1 MDLAIGTARRGWAPD
16 GAIANVRGLDAMLGS
31 RKKR

>member
-1 MDLAIGTARRGWAPD
+1 MDLAIGTARRGWA
-16 GAIANVRGLDAMLGS
+16 AEENLANVRGLDAMLAS